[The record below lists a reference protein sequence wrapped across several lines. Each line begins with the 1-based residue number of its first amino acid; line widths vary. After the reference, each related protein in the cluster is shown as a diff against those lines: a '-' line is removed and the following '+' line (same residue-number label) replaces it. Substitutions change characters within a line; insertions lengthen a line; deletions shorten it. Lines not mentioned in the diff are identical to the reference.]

1 MPAIKA
7 TGFLVTYKQNI
18 ADSCYPDM
26 GFVGDCWM
34 GQSKTSSLNH
44 TIIKHHSDYE
54 WKNE

>member
-7 TGFLVTYKQNI
+7 TGFLVIYKQNI